1 MTEHNEDETV
11 RATMDLT
18 EVAKVLGC
26 SRTSAYRWAK
36 NGTLPAIRLGR
47 RVLVPRAAVDAML
60 HPAPP
65 TPQPAQP
72 TRVPKPPRS
81 RGEVIDM
88 RETAHARGSL
98 R

>member
-1 MTEHNEDETV
+1 MTERNEDEAA

-47 RVLVPRAAVDAML
+47 RVVVPKAAVEAL
-60 HPAPP
+60 LCPAPP
-65 TPQPAQP
+65 QRAQP
-72 TRVPKPPRS
+72 TRAPKAPRS

-88 RETAHARGSL
+88 RESAPAQGSL
-98 R
+98 RR

>member
-1 MTEHNEDETV
+1 MTERNEDETV

-47 RVLVPRAAVDAML
+47 RVVVPKAAVEAML
-60 HPAPP
+60 CPAPP
-65 TPQPAQP
+65 QPPLP

-88 RETAHARGSL
+88 RESSQARGSL
-98 R
+98 RQ

>member
-65 TPQPAQP
+65 KPAQP
-72 TRVPKPPRS
+72 TRVPKPARS

-88 RETAHARGSL
+88 RESAQARGSL
-98 R
+98 RQ